1 MTSINFN
8 SSASSALQTL
18 SNINKNLET
27 TQNSVSSGYKVG
39 KASDNVAYWSISTT
53 MNSDNKALGAASDA
67 LGVGAAKV
75 DTAYAA
81 MSSAIDVVNEI
92 KSKLVT
98 ASETS
103 TDKAQIQLEIGKLQ
117 EQLGSIAQG
126 ASFSGEN
133 WMVASADS
141 TATVVDGFV
150 RTKDATT
157 GVASVKVTTA
167 SYDLSAA
174 DTLMFTSVDDT
185 TGKGTGGILGDVS
198 SIDVTSTTDM
208 SGFLD
213 TVETALG
220 KMTTAGGSLGALTTR
235 IDLQTDY
242 AGKLSNAIDEGVSR
256 LVDADME
263 EESAKLSALQT
274 QQQLAVQ
281 SLSIANSSSQNI
293 LRLFQ

>member
-18 SNINKNLET
+18 STINKSLEQ
-27 TQNSVSSGYKVG
+27 TQNSVSTGYKVS

-53 MNSDNKALGAASDA
+53 MNSDKGALNAASDA

-81 MSSAIDVVNEI
+81 MESAIDVVNEI
-92 KSKLVT
+92 KAKLVT
-98 ASETS
+98 ASESS
-103 TDKAQIQLEIGKLQ
+103 TDKAQIQLEVGKLK
-117 EQLGSIAQG
+117 EQLSSIAEG

-133 WMVASADS
+133 WIVKGDQDSAS
-141 TATVVDGFV
+141 VVDGFV
-150 RTKDATT
+150 RDAD
-157 GVASVKVTTA
+157 GAVKVTTA
-167 SYDLSAA
+167 TYDIETNALF
-174 DTLMFTSVDDT
+174 DSVT
-185 TGKGTGGILGDVS
+185 AGVGSGGILGDLMATADLTDS
-198 SIDVTSTTDM
+198 TSDTDIATYL
-208 SGFLD
+208 S
-213 TVETALG
+213 TVETALSS
-220 KMTTAGGSLGALTTR
+220 MTIAGGALGALTTR
-235 IDLQTDY
+235 IDLQSDY
-242 AGKLSNAIDEGVSR
+242 SGQLSDAIEEGVSR

>member
-157 GVASVKVTTA
+157 NVASVKVTTA

-174 DTLMFTSVDDT
+174 NTLMFTSVDAT
-185 TGKGTGGILGDVS
+185 TGIGAGGILGDVS
-198 SIDVTSTTDM
+198 TIDVTSTTDM